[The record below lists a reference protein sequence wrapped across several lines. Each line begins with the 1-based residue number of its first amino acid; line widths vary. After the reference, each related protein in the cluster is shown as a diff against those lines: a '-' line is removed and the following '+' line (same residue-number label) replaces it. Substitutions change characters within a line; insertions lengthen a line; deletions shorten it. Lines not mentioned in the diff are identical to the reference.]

1 MKTEMKREN
10 GFVMLLIIVI
20 LALIGTYMI
29 VLAGESNIF
38 IFQADR
44 AYLEACGYNLRAS
57 GLVWAKQNVN
67 APAGVV
73 SLDTAGMNIKGATL
87 SVTMSAAEKGR
98 AQIGINT
105 SCSRA
110 GHQLTSS
117 KKFTIE
123 TRP

>member
-1 MKTEMKREN
+1 MKTEKAGQN
-10 GFVMLLIIVI
+10 GFVMVLVIVI

-29 VLAGESNIF
+29 VLAGESNGF
-38 IFQADR
+38 LFQADR
-44 AYLEACGYNLRAS
+44 AYLEACRQNLTAS
-57 GLVWAKQNVN
+57 GLIWAKQNFDS
-67 APAGVV
+67 PAGVV

-87 SVTMSAAEKGR
+87 SVTMSATEKGKTQ
-98 AQIGINT
+98 AEINT

-123 TRP
+123 ARP